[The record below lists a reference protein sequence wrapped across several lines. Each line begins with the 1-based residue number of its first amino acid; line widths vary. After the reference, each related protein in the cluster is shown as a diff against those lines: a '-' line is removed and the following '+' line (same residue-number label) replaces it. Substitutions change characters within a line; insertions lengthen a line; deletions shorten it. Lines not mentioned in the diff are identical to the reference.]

1 MAEGASTGPTDEET
15 RMFLEAASAGHDV
28 LVQRMLMSPN
38 KVVRERAVGRGRG
51 ALVVVERLV
60 EVAALVIVLR
70 EHKDERKQEHG

>member
-38 KVVRERAVGRGRG
+38 K
-51 ALVVVERLV
+51 
-60 EVAALVIVLR
+60 AALMEAQTSQGHCAIHVASVNGHAKVVASLLR
-70 EHKDERKQEHG
+70 AGE